1 MTGSRLGPP
10 LKNAYL
16 FIGEEVFLIEE
27 ELSHARNLLG
37 DGASMNS
44 SSWQAPEVYRI
55 DEVIGLCNTMPFL
68 SDRRL
73 VVVRNAHKLPAA
85 DQEKINGY
93 LGDPCPSTTL
103 ILTMESVKDKDEAKV
118 TKWLTSPHE
127 TVHFNALKGRDAIE
141 WIAGRAQALGKTIDR
156 VAANR
161 LAEATA
167 GNVWFMASEI
177 DKLSLYTSDNPAISL
192 KDVEELVMRSLEP
205 PVFSFLDSLFDRR
218 KDVITKLCELEWTG
232 MTELEIISRIEKNIT
247 QHYQVLVENKKNLPG
262 LSAYGEKKISGRRSL
277 WSASQ
282 LVELLGE
289 IRKVEHG
296 IKSGKSL
303 HPYAEMHDAILSV
316 LSPA

>member
-1 MTGSRLGPP
+1 MTGSRLRPP

-127 TVHFNALKGRDAIE
+127 TVHFNALKGRDAVE
-141 WIAGRAQALGKTIDR
+141 WIAGRAKALGKTIDR
-156 VAANR
+156 DAAIR

-177 DKLSLYTSDNPAISL
+177 DKLSLYTSDKPAISL

-277 WSASQ
+277 WNASQ

-289 IRKVEHG
+289 VRKVEHG